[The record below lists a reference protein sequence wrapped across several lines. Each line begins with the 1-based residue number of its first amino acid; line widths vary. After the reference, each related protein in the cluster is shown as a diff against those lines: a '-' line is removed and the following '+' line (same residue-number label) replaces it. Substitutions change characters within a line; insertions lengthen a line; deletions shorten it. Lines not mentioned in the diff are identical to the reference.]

1 MAFISP
7 SAKRY
12 LPLTTLTP
20 QEKHLPLSTFNSE
33 KLNLRNFNNTMY
45 VLGVYI
51 VSCRGQPLP
60 AATTEA
66 AVHVAW
72 EVL

>member
-1 MAFISP
+1 
-7 SAKRY
+7 
-12 LPLTTLTP
+12 
-20 QEKHLPLSTFNSE
+20 
-33 KLNLRNFNNTMY
+33 MY

-51 VSCRGQPLP
+51 VSCRGQPLS

-66 AVHVAW
+66 AVHAAW